1 MASWPAYWMVITSIR
16 PDVELYNVKINPF
29 FTLHP
34 TLDHFFY
41 LFELTMFP
49 RWAWNTLFI
58 ATVSTGISLFCGLL
72 AGYALARL
80 QFRWAPSLGTVIF
93 ITYLVPPTLLF
104 IPLGDV
110 VKTFGI
116 GDTPWAVILTYPTF
130 LIPFCTW
137 LLMGYFKTIPRDL
150 DHGPHQLPARRSGD
164 PLRGDLRLHSLLE
177 RVSLRARFSL
187 VTPTE
192 DDSDR
197 GLHRAR
203 AGRRLLLGV
212 AHGRRPPGLD
222 SRRPR
227 LLVLRRAL
235 RHGSYWRR
243 QRVATARPPRR
254 GDSGGRRFDSCQ
266 AHPKISRLQIDGVD
280 TAWCPLP
287 CREDQRL
294 VRVTRGGT
302 VSLRR
307 PAASAL
313 TSSTRPHRPWRPV
326 HPARTSR
333 RTRRPRQQLFRPPGS
348 GCRPRAGWRRSV
360 STAGGW
366 GHPGRRG
373 PGTPWWDGGRGP
385 PSTPYPWPLGC
396 CPAACR
402 PCARA

>member
-1 MASWPAYWMVITSIR
+1 MVITSIR
-16 PDVELYNVKINPF
+16 PDVEWYNVKINPF

-72 AGYALARL
+72 A
-80 QFRWAPSLGTVIF
+80 
-93 ITYLVPPTLLF
+93 
-104 IPLGDV
+104 
-110 VKTFGI
+110 
-116 GDTPWAVILTYPTF
+116 
-130 LIPFCTW
+130 
-137 LLMGYFKTIPRDL
+137 
-150 DHGPHQLPARRSGD
+150 
-164 PLRGDLRLHSLLE
+164 
-177 RVSLRARFSL
+177 RVR
-187 VTPTE
+187 
-192 DDSDR
+192 
-197 GLHRAR
+197 
-203 AGRRLLLGV
+203 
-212 AHGRRPPGLD
+212 
-222 SRRPR
+222 
-227 LLVLRRAL
+227 
-235 RHGSYWRR
+235 
-243 QRVATARPPRR
+243 
-254 GDSGGRRFDSCQ
+254 
-266 AHPKISRLQIDGVD
+266 DGVD